1 MKASTWLPVLR
12 VLASG
17 EQTSG
22 ALIGETLGLT
32 RAAIWQRVSYLRSL
46 GLPIHAS
53 ETGYRLDR
61 GAYWPS
67 AQAIDPLV
75 SLPVQVVAE
84 TLSTNQDVLQQ
95 APDACCVIAGYQSA
109 GRGRRGRTWNGVPGR
124 TLMLSVGLS
133 LSIPVTQLSGLSIA
147 VGVALCELLNAWRVP
162 ARLKWPNDLWIG
174 DRKLGGFLM
183 ELQGDVHDAVY
194 VVVGLGLNVKSIT
207 LDGINPASI
216 DETPK
221 ASWTDTDT
229 ALVIECI
236 ERVTH
241 EFPAQDP
248 ASLVERFHRVS
259 ALTGRQLTVSDG
271 RHERSGVMAGINAEG
286 AMLLMTDDGII
297 TISAGDVSVRPLA

>member
-46 GLPIHAS
+46 GLPIHAN
-53 ETGYRLDR
+53 ETGYRLDQ

-67 AQAIDPLV
+67 AQAIEALV

-95 APDACCVIAGYQSA
+95 APSPQCVIAGYQSA
-109 GRGRRGRTWNGVPGR
+109 GRGRRGRTWMGAPGR
-124 TLMLSVGLS
+124 TLMLSVGLV
-133 LSIPVTQLSGLSIA
+133 LPIPVAQLSGLSIA
-147 VGVALCELLNAWRVP
+147 IGVALCELLNAWQVP

-174 DRKLGGFLM
+174 DQKLGGLLM

-194 VVVGLGLNVKSIT
+194 VVVGLGLNVKSIV
-207 LDGINPASI
+207 LDAINPASV
-216 DETPK
+216 EQTPK
-221 ASWTDTDT
+221 GSWTDADT
-229 ALVIECI
+229 ALVIQCI
-236 ERVTH
+236 ERVMH
-241 EFPAQDP
+241 EFAQQDP
-248 ASLVERFHRVS
+248 AGLVERFHRVS
-259 ALTGRQLTVSDG
+259 ALTGRLVNVSDG